1 MSAYAFVD
9 IGGRVVHVDA
19 TGVAIH
25 GVCADNMVVRDF
37 PETGCSTISIQHGGD
52 LFVSGGT
59 AEERVAELLRIAQV
73 LTEAAVDIA
82 TRTEED

>member
-1 MSAYAFVD
+1 MSAYAFVN
-9 IGGRVVHVDA
+9 IGGTVTHVNA
-19 TGVAIH
+19 TGVSIH
-25 GVCADNMVVRDF
+25 DVRADNMVVRDF
-37 PETGCSTISIQHGGD
+37 PETGCSTISVQHGGD
-52 LFVSGGT
+52 LYVSGGT